1 MSSENLVTGS
11 KLMII
16 IFEHHLL
23 EFLMESLESWHP
35 LSKRST
41 QITHLVYLLDIFRIS
56 LGGSINN
63 SLDSEDHC
71 GSYSSTLLRFRSP
84 LGDSSQAGS
93 IKISSVIPCS
103 KITKCAE
110 APIPVWW

>member
-1 MSSENLVTGS
+1 MSSGNLVTGS

-16 IFEHHLL
+16 IFENHLL

-35 LSKRST
+35 LTKRLT
-41 QITHLVYLLDIFRIS
+41 QITRLVYLLDRFRIS
-56 LGGSINN
+56 LGGSLNN
-63 SLDSEDHC
+63 SLDSEDHFVVLILA
-71 GSYSSTLLRFRSP
+71 LLRFRRS
-84 LGDSSQAGS
+84 LGDSSRAGS

-110 APIPVWW
+110 APIPVWL